1 MEIYPVVKYFIFI
14 YVQERICKQFAAT
27 GSCPYSPRCRFSH
40 QLPSASPSPLPP
52 PPTTTHQTPSA
63 STNQTQTTTTT
74 TTTTT
79 AATSATFA
87 DWSPLDD
94 GIDVRL
100 PGSSPSEKPPS
111 REEVNAYIDRFLYDG
126 LGQPRRRLPV
136 FEEIC
141 PSSDN

>member
-1 MEIYPVVKYFIFI
+1 MRKIGIFSGLTFIC
-14 YVQERICKQFAAT
+14 VQERICKKFAAT

-40 QLPSASPSPLPP
+40 QLPSASPSPPP
-52 PPTTTHQTPSA
+52 PPPTTTTHQTPSA

-74 TTTTT
+74 TTT
-79 AATSATFA
+79 AATSATFV

-94 GIDVRL
+94 DIDVRL
-100 PGSSPSEKPPS
+100 SGSSPSEKPPS
-111 REEVNAYIDRFLYDG
+111 REEVNAYIDRFLYGG
-126 LGQPRRRLPV
+126 LGQSRRRLPV